1 MKQQQFE
8 AQYRA
13 LWGRFAELL
22 ADSTKK
28 KSKKEATVKDSEV
41 SADLTSTQAR
51 KTTAEMTNESTGY
64 EFVRLYRLIC
74 QHYALAQQRHY
85 SPQLVTYLHDL
96 VITGHQQLYQ
106 RESHLWTRIYRF
118 FTYTFPVRLRTHAGL
133 FWLSLACFLV
143 PAILM
148 GWASYE
154 QSDMLFSIMPAEQV
168 SQMEEMY
175 NPANDMVGRDST
187 RRSDTDIA
195 MFGFYIYNNVG
206 IDFRIYGMGIF
217 AGIGTLLSLLY
228 NGLVIGGV
236 AGHLSGIGFGETFWP
251 FVAGH
256 GSFELTAAVISGAAG
271 LRLAQSLF
279 MPGNYRRIE
288 AFKIAGK
295 QSIEL
300 LVGAATM
307 TFIAAFIEAFWS
319 SSNIIPD
326 AVKYIVA
333 AILWAFVIGYL
344 CLAGRREN
352 ATLGYGAIQNSPL
365 EITRQQ
371 ANTIATDAIQASSVN
386 ASSQSAPYVSG
397 NRL

>member
-8 AQYRA
+8 AQYRD

-28 KSKKEATVKDSEV
+28 KSKKEAVA
-41 SADLTSTQAR
+41 SADLDAGQTR
-51 KTTAEMTNESTGY
+51 KTAADINDEHSGY

-106 RESHLWTRIYRF
+106 RESHLWTRLYRF

-333 AILWAFVIGYL
+333 AFLWAFVIGYL
-344 CLAGRREN
+344 CLAGRREQK
-352 ATLGYGAIQNSPL
+352 AFGYGAMQNSVTDPL
-365 EITRQQ
+365 GHLGQ
-371 ANTIATDAIQASSVN
+371 TIRPTKLVAAESDL
-386 ASSQSAPYVSG
+386 SAQPAPRVSG

>member
-8 AQYRA
+8 SQHRDTWTQFSVV
-13 LWGRFAELL
+13 LAEQNSSKN
-22 ADSTKK
+22 STKHK
-28 KSKKEATVKDSEV
+28 HRRDKTVAPADTKSDRYSG
-41 SADLTSTQAR
+41 S
-51 KTTAEMTNESTGY
+51 GY

-74 QHYALAQQRHY
+74 QHYALAKQRHY
-85 SPQLVTYLHDL
+85 SPNLVQYLHEL
-96 VITGHQQLYQ
+96 VVDGHQQLYQ
-106 RESHLWTRIYRF
+106 RDSHLLTRIYRF
-118 FTYTFPVRLRTHAGL
+118 FSYTFPVRLRRHAAL
-133 FWLSLACFLV
+133 FWLSLAFFLL

-148 GWASYE
+148 GWASFE
-154 QSDMLFSIMPAEQV
+154 QADMLYSVMPAEQV
-168 SQMEEMY
+168 GQMEEMY
-175 NPANDMVGRDST
+175 NPANDMVGRDSE

-195 MFGFYIYNNVG
+195 MFGYYIMNNVG

-236 AGHLSGIGFGETFWP
+236 AGHLSGIGYGETFWP

-279 MPGNYRRIE
+279 MPGNYRRID

-300 LVGAATM
+300 LIGAATM

-319 SSNIIPD
+319 SSSVIPD
-326 AVKYIVA
+326 VVKYVVA
-333 AILWAFVIGYL
+333 AILWAAVIGYL
-344 CLAGRREN
+344 CLAGRQEYRV
-352 ATLGYGAIQNSPL
+352 ASSTLD
-365 EITRQQ
+365 
-371 ANTIATDAIQASSVN
+371 NTLDDNDRTDDWRIATRKTK
-386 ASSQSAPYVSG
+386 AP
-397 NRL
+397 L

>member
-13 LWGRFAELL
+13 LWASFADLL
-22 ADSTKK
+22 AQDTKTK
-28 KSKKEATVKDSEV
+28 IKIKTKTKTKGLA
-41 SADLTSTQAR
+41 AR
-51 KTTAEMTNESTGY
+51 SDPDPDQMRTTAAMLTTEVNSSQSGY
-64 EFVRLYRLIC
+64 EFVRLYRQIC

-85 SPQLVTYLHDL
+85 SPQLVSYLQEL
-96 VITGHQQLYQ
+96 VVTGHQQLYQ
-106 RESHLWTRIYRF
+106 RDSHLWSRIYRF

-133 FWLSLACFLV
+133 FWLSLACFLL

-148 GWASYE
+148 GWASFE

-168 SQMEEMY
+168 AQMEEMY

-195 MFGFYIYNNVG
+195 MFGFYIYNNIG

-236 AGHLSGIGFGETFWP
+236 AGHLSGIGFGESFWP

-300 LVGAATM
+300 LVGAASM

-319 SSNIIPD
+319 SSTLIPD
-326 AVKYIVA
+326 AVKYMVA
-333 AILWAFVIGYL
+333 AVLWAFVIAYL

-352 ATLGYGAIQNSPL
+352 AIFGARAGHLRSAATARATSDTLTPH
-365 EITRQQ
+365 
-371 ANTIATDAIQASSVN
+371 ASGERS
-386 ASSQSAPYVSG
+386 
-397 NRL
+397 

>member
-13 LWGRFAELL
+13 LWTRFAELL
-22 ADSTKK
+22 AESSKKKTKK
-28 KSKKEATVKDSEV
+28 DATASTDIASKQSLHTGSDKATEP
-41 SADLTSTQAR
+41 A
-51 KTTAEMTNESTGY
+51 GY

-85 SPQLVTYLHDL
+85 SPQLVAYLHEL
-96 VITGHQQLYQ
+96 VVTGHQQLYQ
-106 RESHLWTRIYRF
+106 RDSHLWTRIYRF

-154 QSDMLFSIMPAEQV
+154 HSDMLFSVMPADQV
-168 SQMEEMY
+168 AQMEEMY

-236 AGHLSGIGFGETFWP
+236 AGHLSGIGFSETFWP

-326 AVKYIVA
+326 SVKYIVA

-352 ATLGYGAIQNSPL
+352 ATLGYSAIQNSPL
-365 EITRQQ
+365 DSSRQHAQ
-371 ANTIATDAIQASSVN
+371 TIATDANPASSVSA
-386 ASSQSAPYVSG
+386 ASQPAANISG